1 MFPAFPYEP
10 YDIQRRFME
19 SMYATLETGGV
30 GLFESPTGTGKT
42 LSIICSVLQWLE
54 DRQEK
59 ADRAADQ
66 QEPNLPDWLVT
77 PACNQ
82 QKTAPTAKHRNQ
94 RQQHVQSKAAP
105 SMAEGSAESADPFVD
120 SSEAEHLLDIWES
133 DSDKPNDS
141 GKHRLPRAIDS
152 SSGDSDADDAKAT
165 WKATPEDNK
174 PKHQQVFFC
183 SRTHSQ
189 LSQFVSELQRT
200 TFADSITS
208 VSLASRKALCVNDSV
223 LKLGALSR
231 INERCLDM
239 LQAKPSKKQAT
250 GNSDKKPK
258 ARTAAGSCPF
268 LRGKTK
274 AKDNFKEAILAQPVD
289 VEELGKLGRRK
300 MVCPYYTAR
309 SAVPEAQLVLLPYSA
324 LLSQESRDSLG
335 LHLKGSIIV
344 VDEAH
349 NLVDA
354 VNGIHCAEVSINQLN
369 AAETQLTGYFERF
382 RTRLASGNSRPI
394 QALISLAKVLRS
406 AVQLAKPEQQ
416 RVQTVNDFLF
426 NSALDGVNMFKL
438 LRYAKESKVLFKVA
452 GYADSARQQSHM
464 GVVELHDQYS
474 AGCMPPTGSYISALH
489 ALVGFMSGLTNADG
503 DGRIILDPTACSLKF
518 VLLNAAAH
526 FSKVVEQAHAVVL
539 ASGTLSPIASLT
551 RQLFPTLPPSLITHF
566 SCGHVVPKQQLL
578 ALAVAQGPSGA
589 ALQLRHG
596 ERGSDSSLDEVGRL
610 LLNICTCTP
619 QGVVAFFPSFA
630 HCEQLY
636 MRWQKTGLLAQLSS
650 KKAVFREPRAASEV
664 DSMLQQYAQC
674 VAQASTQQ
682 RPAAEATASAATPG
696 HGAKHD
702 NGSVGVCNG
711 GLVLCV
717 VGGKLSEGINFSDG
731 FGRCVVMVG
740 MPYPNPT
747 DPELQ
752 ERMRFMDTQQ
762 QQHVLK
768 AACPADGGAHPTSSS
783 DAAMLAHSASLSCG
797 STGPALMSGSAL
809 GKGNH
814 LTHAKGSIQT
824 AGREYYEDLCMKAV
838 NQCVGRVIRHRNDYA
853 AIVLADARWGVGNA
867 GVAPGGSQTPVGPLR
882 KLPEWIQGSLIVC
895 NTFGDAYGRLH
906 RFHRQMLEATT
917 RS

>member
-1 MFPAFPYEP
+1 MNSVSRARLEDHNNQFSGRQRFPAFPYEP

-42 LSIICSVLQWLE
+42 LSLICSILQWLE

-59 ADRAADQ
+59 AGQAADQ
-66 QEPNLPDWLVT
+66 EEPNLPDWLAT

-82 QKTAPTAKHRNQ
+82 QKTAATAKHRNQ
-94 RQQHVQSKAAP
+94 GQQHVQPKSAP
-105 SMAEGSAESADPFVD
+105 PIAEESAEATDTLVD
-120 SSEAEHLLDIWES
+120 SSEVEHLLDIWES
-133 DSDKPNDS
+133 DSDKSTNS
-141 GKHRLPRAIDS
+141 GKHRLPRALDS
-152 SSGDSDADDAKAT
+152 SSGDSDIDGAKAT
-165 WKATPEDNK
+165 WKATPEDSK

-189 LSQFVSELQRT
+189 LSQFVDELQRT
-200 TFADSITS
+200 TFADSIAT

-239 LQAKPSKKQAT
+239 LQAKPSKKQAI
-250 GNSDKKPK
+250 GKSDQKPK
-258 ARTAAGSCPF
+258 ARTAGGSCPF
-268 LRGKTK
+268 LSGK
-274 AKDNFKEAILAQPVD
+274 AKAKNFKEAILAQPVD

-354 VNGIHCAEVSINQLN
+354 VNGTHCAEVSVNQLN
-369 AAETQLTGYFERF
+369 AAETQLTGYFKRF
-382 RTRLASGNSRPI
+382 RTRLASGNSRHI
-394 QALISLAKVLRS
+394 QALISLATVLRS
-406 AVQLAKPEQQ
+406 AVQVAKPEQQ

-452 GYADSARQQSHM
+452 GYAYSARQQSHN
-464 GVVELHDQYS
+464 GLVELHDHHS
-474 AGCMPPTGSYISALH
+474 ADSMPPAGSQISALH
-489 ALVGFMSGLTNADG
+489 ALVGFMSGLTNADA
-503 DGRIILDPTACSLKF
+503 DGRIILDTTACTLKF

-526 FSKVVEQAHAVVL
+526 FSKVVDQAHAVVL

-551 RQLFPTLPPSLITHF
+551 RQLFPTLPPSAITHF
-566 SCGHVVPKQQLL
+566 SCAHVVPKQQLL

-596 ERGSDSSLDEVGRL
+596 ERGSDGSLDEVGRL

-630 HCEQLY
+630 YCEQLHT
-636 MRWQKTGLLAQLSS
+636 RWQQTSLLAQLSS
-650 KKAVFREPRAASEV
+650 KKAVFREPRAANEV
-664 DSMLQQYAQC
+664 DSMLQRYAQC
-674 VAQASTQQ
+674 IAQASGQQ
-682 RPAAEATASAATPG
+682 RPAADATASAVTPG

-702 NGSVGVCNG
+702 NGSAGVCNG

-731 FGRCVVMVG
+731 FGR
-740 MPYPNPT
+740 
-747 DPELQ
+747 
-752 ERMRFMDTQQ
+752 
-762 QQHVLK
+762 
-768 AACPADGGAHPTSSS
+768 
-783 DAAMLAHSASLSCG
+783 
-797 STGPALMSGSAL
+797 
-809 GKGNH
+809 
-814 LTHAKGSIQT
+814 
-824 AGREYYEDLCMKAV
+824 
-838 NQCVGRVIRHRNDYA
+838 
-853 AIVLADARWGVGNA
+853 
-867 GVAPGGSQTPVGPLR
+867 
-882 KLPEWIQGSLIVC
+882 
-895 NTFGDAYGRLH
+895 
-906 RFHRQMLEATT
+906 
-917 RS
+917 